1 MDFSDYSSR
10 SSSSASS
17 YSDFDETC
25 AEQQH
30 DLDVVAVENQHYDI
44 ISFTALVSQLI
55 ETAGLTASLISM
67 VHITPSNTQ
76 LSEKRRKGSSFSV
89 SLISR
94 QDFQRTL
101 PKGVADIALPQL
113 IAVKTPILDQ
123 DLQSYENRQIF
134 ASMMKEYRILNH
146 KSIRKHKN
154 IVRLLSCCWRT
165 VDVDTDHVIPNLVLE
180 GTSLGDLEAFYRLS
194 HEKISM
200 RRRLGLCIDVAK
212 GVEALHLAGI
222 VHGDIKPQNILVFKD
237 KHRGFVVKI
246 ADFGAS
252 TLIDHGKFPKKAGIG
267 TPEFNAPECAD
278 HKAEFSEQGLLKVD
292 IFALAI
298 TLLFLIRGPFIVD
311 KLLAASRSEPDNLIR
326 YKRRGE
332 LNGWLNRDER
342 TLPSTQAARKTF
354 GKDALERKRQQSIW
368 NWFGKQ
374 TDLMKQVRFETT
386 SQRQKVLEDISGN
399 WKTFQKITMQNERC
413 DDIFSHLIDQM
424 TSGEPLMRIGSMCHI
439 VRSLQQV
446 LRMELHDLSQINLEA
461 REEPDNDFSIM
472 MGLEELPAHR
482 HSMKLE
488 LNPREISDVIS
499 STTNPFRELRFIW
512 KFGKIASFPQ
522 ECPLYP
528 KLFHRKGKPSKR
540 KR

>member
-10 SSSSASS
+10 SSSSAAS
-17 YSDFDETC
+17 YSDFDETSV
-25 AEQQH
+25 EQQNEF
-30 DLDVVAVENQHYDI
+30 DNVAVDNEHYDI
-44 ISFTALVSQLI
+44 ISFTALVSQFI
-55 ETAGLTASLISM
+55 ETAGLTALLINM
-67 VHITPSNTQ
+67 VHITPSNIQ
-76 LSEKRRKGSSFSV
+76 LSEKRRKGSYFSV

-94 QDFQRTL
+94 QEFQRTL
-101 PKGVADIALPQL
+101 PEGIADIALPQL

-123 DLQSYENRQIF
+123 VLQPYENRQIF
-134 ASMMKEYRILNH
+134 ASMMKEYQVLNH

-200 RRRLGLCIDVAK
+200 RRRLGLCIDIAK
-212 GVEALHLAGI
+212 GVEALHLAGV

-237 KHRGFVVKI
+237 KHQGFVAKI

-252 TLIDHGKFPKKAGIG
+252 TFIDHDQFPRKAFIG
-267 TPEFNAPECAD
+267 TPAFTAPECLD
-278 HKAEFSEQGLLKVD
+278 HKAEFSEQGLLKAD

-298 TLLFLIRGPFIVD
+298 TLLFLVRGPFILD
-311 KLLAASRSEPDNLIR
+311 KLLAASVSEPDNLTQ
-326 YKRRGE
+326 YKRLGE

-342 TLPSTQAARKTF
+342 ILPSTQAARKKF
-354 GKDALERKRQQSIW
+354 GNDALERMRQQSVW
-368 NWFGKQ
+368 NWFNKQ
-374 TDLMKQVRFETT
+374 TDLMKQARFEMT

-399 WKTFQKITMQNERC
+399 WKTLEKVTLQNERC
-413 DDIFSHLIDQM
+413 ENIFSRLIDQM

-439 VRSLQQV
+439 VRALQQV
-446 LRMELHDLSQINLEA
+446 LRLELHDLSQINPAA
-461 REEPDNDFSIM
+461 REELENVVSIM
-472 MGLEELPAHR
+472 MGLEEPLEHK

-488 LNPREISDVIS
+488 LNLREINDVIS
-499 STTNPFRELRFIW
+499 STTNPFRELCFIW
-512 KFGKIASFPQ
+512 KFGRIASFPQ
-522 ECPLYP
+522 KCPLYP
-528 KLFHRKGKPSKR
+528 KFFHRKQKPSKR